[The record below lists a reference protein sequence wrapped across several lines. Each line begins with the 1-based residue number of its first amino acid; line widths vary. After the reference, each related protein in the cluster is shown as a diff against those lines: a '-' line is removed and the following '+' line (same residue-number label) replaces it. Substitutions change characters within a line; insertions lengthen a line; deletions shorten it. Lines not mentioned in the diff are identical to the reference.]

1 MSEAPNS
8 RFIYVT
14 YIRTTPEKLW
24 NALTD
29 PATMREYWFG
39 MYGESDFKAGSP
51 WRLLSSEGRA
61 LGAGQV
67 LEAEPP
73 QRLALHWRSEYNE
86 DHKAEGI
93 STCIFTLE
101 PANGAV
107 KLTVDHSIG
116 VGQSKM
122 IHGVSE
128 GWPPILSNLKSLL
141 ETGAIAYSR

>member
-61 LGAGQV
+61 LGAGQDDGAAAPDAGFDQV
-67 LEAEPP
+67 AGDVVVQHGFDAGLDVVEALAADHRV
-73 QRLALHWRSEYNE
+73 RLFEEVSHEVGW
-86 DHKAEGI
+86 
-93 STCIFTLE
+93 
-101 PANGAV
+101 
-107 KLTVDHSIG
+107 LTGFIG
-116 VGQSKM
+116 
-122 IHGVSE
+122 
-128 GWPPILSNLKSLL
+128 
-141 ETGAIAYSR
+141 R